1 MNRLCM
7 QLQLAII
14 LLATFVLIL
23 TGCVADKQQTKIP
36 AQEIQGRANRA
47 FDDLSAQETGQRKP
61 PPLKEKRK
69 ESLSQ
74 QPEVKSKP
82 SAVKTR
88 KGKRPEWVDGESSE
102 YPPAFYMTGV
112 GYASDRQTAENKARA
127 EISKIFYSEIDA
139 SNRAYEEYLQTI
151 NKGKSKTRESISIED
166 ITKVSTQKVLSGVSI
181 AQIYQQSRPEKFF
194 YALAILDRSQSKR
207 ILRQKINLLDK
218 DIKNLLADSQVE
230 KDKLIQIKYLHTC
243 IEKHIIRQ
251 AYNTELRIV
260 TRSGEGIPP
269 KVNFTEIKKQLTDI
283 LLRDFLIALSVKG
296 TRSSDIR
303 EALVEA
309 LNKKGFSVSDDF
321 ARANVVVRGNVNI
334 RPFEQGSSEWKFVR
348 WKAYFDLVD
357 QQGGAVFGSIKKTG
371 KEGHLNISQAE
382 ERAVRKIRK
391 ILATDI
397 ADDITKYIYSQGK

>member
-1 MNRLCM
+1 MNRLWI
-7 QLQLAII
+7 QLKLAII
-14 LLATFVLIL
+14 LPAIFFLLL

-36 AQEIQGRANRA
+36 AQEIQGRADRA
-47 FDDLSAQETGQRKP
+47 FDDLSAQETGQRRP
-61 PPLKEKRK
+61 SSFKEKRN
-69 ESLSQ
+69 ESPSQ
-74 QPEVKSKP
+74 QHEVKSKP
-82 SAVKTR
+82 STVKTK
-88 KGKRPEWVDGESSE
+88 KGKRPDWVDGESSK
-102 YPPAFYMTGV
+102 YPSSFYMTGV
-112 GYASDRQTAENKARA
+112 GYAPDRQTAENKARA

-139 SNRAYEEYLQTI
+139 SNRVLEEYLETTY
-151 NKGKSKTRESISIED
+151 KGKSIIKSGISIKD

-181 AQIYQQSRPEKFF
+181 AQVYLQNKPEKLF
-194 YALAILDRSQSKR
+194 YALAILDRAQSKR
-207 ILRQKINLLDK
+207 ILRQKIEQLDG
-218 DIKNLLADSQVE
+218 DIQKLFADSQIE
-230 KDKLIQIKYLHTC
+230 KDKLTQIKYLNTC
-243 IEKHIIRQ
+243 IEKYIIRQ
-251 AYNTELRIV
+251 VYNAELRIV
-260 TRSGEGIPP
+260 NRSGEGIPP
-269 KVNFTEIKKQLTDI
+269 TVRFTEIKKQLTDI

-321 ARANVVVRGNVNI
+321 ASASVVVRGNVNI

-357 QQGGAVFGSIKKTG
+357 KQGGAVFGSIKKTG

>member
-1 MNRLCM
+1 MNRLCI
-7 QLQLAII
+7 QLKITIMLLAIF
-14 LLATFVLIL
+14 TLIL
-23 TGCVADKQQTKIP
+23 TGCAADKQQARIP
-36 AQEIQGRANRA
+36 AQEIQGRADRA
-47 FDDLSAQETGQRKP
+47 FDDLSAHETGQRKP
-61 PPLKEKRK
+61 SSFKEKRN
-69 ESLSQ
+69 ESPSQ
-74 QPEVKSKP
+74 QHEVKPKL
-82 SAVKTR
+82 SAVRTK
-88 KGKRPEWVDGESSE
+88 KGKRPDWVDGESSE
-102 YPPAFYMTGV
+102 YPVSFYMTGV
-112 GYASDRQTAENKARA
+112 GYAPDRQTAENKARA

-139 SNRAYEEYLQTI
+139 SNRAYEEYLQTTY
-151 NKGKSKTRESISIED
+151 KGKSKTRESINIED
-166 ITKVSTQKVLSGVSI
+166 ITKISTQKVLSGVSI
-181 AQIYQQSRPEKFF
+181 AQVYQQSRPEKLF
-194 YALAILDRSQSKR
+194 YALAILDREQSKR
-207 ILRQKINLLDK
+207 ILRQKIAQLDQ
-218 DIKNLLADSQVE
+218 DIQKLLADSQIE
-230 KDKLIQIKYLHTC
+230 KDKLIQIKYLNTC
-243 IEKHIIRQ
+243 IEKHTIRQ

-269 KVNFTEIKKQLTDI
+269 SISFTEIKKQLTDI

-321 ARANVVVRGNVNI
+321 ANASVVARGNVNI

-371 KEGHLNISQAE
+371 KEGHLNVSQAE

>member
-1 MNRLCM
+1 MH
-7 QLQLAII
+7 
-14 LLATFVLIL
+14 LINS
-23 TGCVADKQQTKIP
+23 KSTKHIT
-36 AQEIQGRANRA
+36 NK
-47 FDDLSAQETGQRKP
+47 LSSCAKSTHTWTGQTAAA
-61 PPLKEKRK
+61 
-69 ESLSQ
+69 S
-74 QPEVKSKP
+74 
-82 SAVKTR
+82 
-88 KGKRPEWVDGESSE
+88 
-102 YPPAFYMTGV
+102 FYMTGV
-112 GYASDRQTAENKARA
+112 GYAPDRQTAENKARA

-139 SNRAYEEYLQTI
+139 SNRAYEEYLQTTY
-151 NKGKSKTRESISIED
+151 KGKSKTRESINIED
-166 ITKVSTQKVLSGVSI
+166 ITKISTQKVLSGVSI
-181 AQIYQQSRPEKFF
+181 AQVYQQSRPEKLF
-194 YALAILDRSQSKR
+194 YALAILDREQTKR
-207 ILRQKINLLDK
+207 ILRQKIAQLDQ
-218 DIKNLLADSQVE
+218 DIQKLLADSQIE
-230 KDKLIQIKYLHTC
+230 KDKLIQIKYLNTC

-269 KVNFTEIKKQLTDI
+269 SISFTEIKKQLTDI

-321 ARANVVVRGNVNI
+321 ANASVVVRGNVNI

-371 KEGHLNISQAE
+371 KEGHLNVSQAE